1 MQRAGALPLQ
11 SAYCIR
17 EPAQETTTGLE
28 GGDAETAPC
37 HRFLFVGSPTDSGA
51 TGLLRGENATRF
63 QRAGA
68 WWHRVPSRSRKPL
81 GKQNFRPEKSR
92 RTDQFLRCRAPT
104 ADQPPHFYVAPR
116 ILAGKIILDQTL
128 WIFSRYGQIR
138 TQVCHLHHFALPACR
153 HRVLCFFC
161 PLAVGAL
168 RRKPVPLAPVSPPR
182 QFNSI
187 SNSSIYIYIRLERQD
202 SALFAPF

>member
-1 MQRAGALPLQ
+1 VQRAGALPLQ

-17 EPAQETTTGLE
+17 EPAQEITTDLE

-37 HRFLFVGSPTDSGA
+37 HRFLFVGSPTNSGA
-51 TGLLRGENATRF
+51 TGLVAWGKRHPVPEGWSLVAPRPIAVEETPRETKLSPGKKQATR
-63 QRAGA
+63 
-68 WWHRVPSRSRKPL
+68 P
-81 GKQNFRPEKSR
+81 
-92 RTDQFLRCRAPT
+92 FLRCRAPT

-168 RRKPVPLAPVSPPR
+168 QRIPVPLAPVSPPR
-182 QFNSI
+182 QFNSN
-187 SNSSIYIYIRLERQD
+187 SNSSIYIYIYD
-202 SALFAPF
+202 